1 MSEAPLA
8 IIAGRGP
15 LPRLVAENCRKRGRP
30 YRVVVF
36 EGEPVDWADG
46 HPVIHASFEKP
57 GRMFAALREA
67 GCKVATFA
75 GGMQRPKLNPLRF
88 DLKMMRLAPQLV
100 TGLKGGDDATLRT
113 IGAIF
118 EAEGLELQAAQ
129 DLAEDVLVP
138 EGVLTRATPSE
149 ADRRDTERAAAI
161 VAAMGT
167 VDVGQGAVVAQ
178 GLCLGVESIQGT
190 DILLSF
196 VAETGSR
203 FRPDPKGARGVLY
216 KAPKP
221 GQDRRFDLPAIGP
234 RTMEGAARA
243 GLAGVAVEA
252 GGVMALSLGEA
263 VATADRLG
271 LFIWGRKA

>member
-1 MSEAPLA
+1 QSPRSTSSALPSTPCSSRATRWPNGRAPHGSSIPTTRSWRRWPSSSSRSRTAPSRCRPTGAVSEAPLA

-36 EGEPVDWADG
+36 EGEPVDWTDG

-100 TGLKGGDDATLRT
+100 AGLKGGDDATLRT

-129 DLAEDVLVP
+129 DLAEEVLVP
-138 EGVLTRATPSE
+138 EGVLTRAAPSE

-178 GLCLGVESIQGT
+178 GLCLGVESIQ
-190 DILLSF
+190 
-196 VAETGSR
+196 
-203 FRPDPKGARGVLY
+203 
-216 KAPKP
+216 
-221 GQDRRFDLPAIGP
+221 
-234 RTMEGAARA
+234 
-243 GLAGVAVEA
+243 
-252 GGVMALSLGEA
+252 
-263 VATADRLG
+263 
-271 LFIWGRKA
+271 